1 MITTLAKLKDGDFA
15 VVKEI
20 RGGHSVHHRL
30 GRLGLHPSDR
40 IRVIRNGFFGG
51 PILIKVHGIEVGI
64 GKGLAEKVEVEAEER
79 R

>member
-1 MITTLAKLKDGDFA
+1 MITTLAKLKGGDFA

-20 RGGHSVHHRL
+20 KGGHSVHHRL

-51 PILIKVHGIEVGI
+51 PVLIEVHGIEVGI
-64 GKGLAEKVEVEAEER
+64 GKGMAEKVEVEVEQK
-79 R
+79 